1 MTLIRM
7 MSGELRPLGRLNAI
21 RALCEKSEEIERE
34 ILRADSR
41 RKLRTLYKAALWV
54 KFRLIEYGVP
64 FELEQK
70 KAA

>member
-7 MSGELRPLGRLNAI
+7 LSGELKPLGRLNAI
-21 RALCEKSEEIERE
+21 RALVEKSEKIERE

-41 RKLRTLYKAALWV
+41 QKLRTLYKAALWV
-54 KFRLIEYGVP
+54 KFRLAEYGAPV
-64 FELEQK
+64 ELEER